1 MTAPLTRPL
10 GLGTPR
16 HEMAMARHFLTK
28 ITDEGPLQ
36 VECAIDSINTAV
48 NALPDLGDID
58 KLNDDQMLAIVTLIN
73 HMADTGQDAEHCL
86 TIRMYHEYMKV
97 RCALEDAAIDQQ
109 LVEAE
114 NARDE
119 KDGEDP
125 KGTFA
130 DLAALITNAK
140 ARIDEAISRNATGG
154 TS

>member
-28 ITDEGPLQ
+28 ITDEGPIQ
-36 VECAIDSINTAV
+36 IDCAIDAIIAAQ

-73 HMADTGQDAEHCL
+73 HMADTGEDAEHCL
-86 TIRMYHEYMKV
+86 TLRMHRVYMEA

-109 LVEAE
+109 LVDAE

-119 KDGEDP
+119 KDGE
-125 KGTFA
+125 A
-130 DLAALITNAK
+130 
-140 ARIDEAISRNATGG
+140 
-154 TS
+154 